1 MHTHFAFPTLILA
14 LFTPIAV
21 LAQSVALSGVS
32 GSKALLTVDSG
43 SPRFLS
49 PGQSHAGVKL
59 LEVKGQSATVEID
72 GSRQSLRVGEAPV
85 SLGGSGAPRAG
96 GERIVLTADGQGHF
110 MPQGQINGRSVQF
123 MVDTGATMVAIGE
136 PEALRINIPYKN
148 GRRVMMSTAN
158 GTTTGYEVKL
168 HSLRLGD
175 MVSYNVTAVITPQA
189 MPFVLLGN
197 SYLTRYQMTRTNDQ
211 MTLEKR

>member
-1 MHTHFAFPTLILA
+1 
-14 LFTPIAV
+14 
-21 LAQSVALSGVS
+21 
-32 GSKALLTVDSG
+32 
-43 SPRFLS
+43 
-49 PGQSHAGVKL
+49 
-59 LEVKGQSATVEID
+59 
-72 GSRQSLRVGEAPV
+72 
-85 SLGGSGAPRAG
+85 
-96 GERIVLTADGQGHF
+96 VLTADGQGHF

-189 MPFVLLGN
+189 MPFGLLGN